1 VLDTTNLI
9 IDPATGKVLAY
20 DILDVKGEIVIT
32 EVRDLVSYGVKTSE
46 FVALVGDIVRP
57 SAP

>member
-1 VLDTTNLI
+1 
-9 IDPATGKVLAY
+9 
-20 DILDVKGEIVIT
+20 
-32 EVRDLVSYGVKTSE
+32 VRDLVSYGVKTSE